1 MEKFT
6 TFPLVLKTLHMN
18 WITELLT
25 QQSFAQT
32 IIVFGLVIAF
42 GIWFGKIKIFGVS
55 LGVTWVLFVG
65 LFFSFMG
72 IVVHPELQ
80 DFLKEFG
87 LVLFVYTLGL
97 QVGPGFF
104 ASLNKNALVT
114 NMLAGFIVVF
124 GVGTTLLLYY
134 FSGNSISIMTGI
146 MSGAVTNTPGLGAA
160 QTTMTNLHYPSEDTS
175 LVTLAYAVAYPFG
188 VFGIIISM
196 LLLKKIFKVNIE
208 HETELQHKL
217 ANLREDRVISKHLQ
231 LQNHQLVG
239 KPISAIFEM
248 IKTPIVVSRMFHK
261 GTIITPTPRELLS
274 ENDVLLIVASK
285 TAFEQLHLLIG
296 PESDMDLKTAL
307 DSNLVSNHVVVTNKN
322 ITHKRIGDIPEFNQH
337 DFTFTRLYRAGTQMV
352 PNGNIMLQLGDTV
365 KVVGTKESL
374 DRISSVLGNSLKRLE
389 VPDIAPIF
397 IGIVLGIIVGSIPFQ
412 IPNIPVP
419 VKIGLAGGPLIIA
432 LLLSRFGNQF
442 YLNNYTTNS
451 ANLMIRE
458 LGITLFL
465 ASVGLS
471 SGSKLVAA
479 FAGGNG
485 FYWVGLGIIITIV
498 PLLIAGFIA
507 KHFFKKNFF
516 EICGLLAGA
525 STDPPALA
533 FALKISGNDIPSA
546 TYATVYPLTMILRI
560 IAAQLLLLMFT

>member
-1 MEKFT
+1 MD
-6 TFPLVLKTLHMN
+6 
-18 WITELLT
+18 WIIDLLT
-25 QQSFAQT
+25 KQSFAQT
-32 IIVFGLVIAF
+32 VIIFGLVIAL
-42 GIWFGKIKIFGVS
+42 GIWFGKIKIFGIS
-55 LGVTWVLFVG
+55 LGVTWVLFIG

-72 IVVHPELQ
+72 VSLNTELQ

-104 ASLNKNALVT
+104 ASLNRNALVT
-114 NMLAGFIVVF
+114 NLLAGMVVLF
-124 GVGTTLLLYY
+124 GVIITLLLYY
-134 FSGNSISIMTGI
+134 ATNNPISIMTGI

-160 QTTMTNLHYPSEDTS
+160 QTTMTNLHHTGAETAM
-175 LVTLAYAVAYPFG
+175 VTLAYAVAYPFG

-196 LLLKKIFKVNIE
+196 LLLKRIFKVDIE
-208 HETELQHKL
+208 HETELQNKL
-217 ANLREDRVISKHLQ
+217 IHLREDRVISKHLK
-231 LQNHQLVG
+231 LENHQLVG

-248 IKTPIVVSRMFHK
+248 IKKPIIVSRMFHK
-261 GTIITPTPRELLS
+261 GMIISPTPKEILS
-274 ENDVLLIVASK
+274 ENDVLLIVAPK
-285 TAFEQLHLLIG
+285 NLFEQLHILIG
-296 PESDMDLKTAL
+296 SESDMNLKTAHE
-307 DSNLVSNHVVVTNKN
+307 SKLVSNHIVVTNKE
-322 ITHKRIGDIPEFNQH
+322 ITHKRLGDIPEFHQH
-337 DFTFTRLYRAGTQMV
+337 DFTFTRLYRAGTQMI
-352 PNGNIMLQLGDTV
+352 PSGNVSLQLGDTI
-365 KVVGTKESL
+365 KVVGTQEGL
-374 DRISSVLGNSLKRLE
+374 DRVTNVLGNSLKRLE

-419 VKIGLAGGPLIIA
+419 VKIGLAGGPLIVA
-432 LLLSRFGNQF
+432 LLLSRFGNKF

-471 SGSKLVAA
+471 SGSILAKA
-479 FAGGNG
+479 FEGGGG
-485 FYWVGLGIIITIV
+485 FYWIGLGILITII
-498 PLLIAGFIA
+498 PLLLVGIIA
-507 KHFFKKNFF
+507 KKYFKKNFF

-533 FALKISGNDIPSA
+533 FALKIAGNDVPSA

-560 IAAQLLLLMFT
+560 VVAQLLILMFS